1 MYQAA
6 VAQAQQITDEANA
19 NFTDASNRASE
30 LLSEADRISRESQIQ
45 ANTLLEDSQRTA
57 TNLINQSR
65 RRAEMLSRKAETL
78 ANNAIRDS
86 EERLVKMK
94 AERAEIDEFLTS
106 LKSLMSTESMVAAD
120 ENTASEK

>member
-1 MYQAA
+1 
-6 VAQAQQITDEANA
+6 
-19 NFTDASNRASE
+19 
-30 LLSEADRISRESQIQ
+30 
-45 ANTLLEDSQRTA
+45 
-57 TNLINQSR
+57 
-65 RRAEMLSRKAETL
+65 MLSRKAETL

-94 AERAEIDEFLTS
+94 AERGEIDEFLTS

>member
-6 VAQAQQITDEANA
+6 VAQAQQITDEANS

-94 AERAEIDEFLTS
+94 AERGEIDEFLTS